1 MKHIEKILFSR
12 IFLFAVAILTEI
24 FWLFVGIRWLQGV
37 NTAIKGIMWAI
48 GILIVFMI
56 VNKRTNPSYKLAW
69 TILILAIPVFGLV
82 IYFLLG
88 QSKIAKDMEKRF
100 KKINHSANK
109 KIPEDEMARKRLEEK
124 DPMLSNQ
131 SKYIRDYGMFPVYK
145 NTRTQ
150 YFPSG
155 EAAFGDIIEEIKRAK
170 KYIFLEFFIIARGKM
185 WDTLLKLLEEKAQMG
200 VDVRLVYD
208 DMGCIKTLPHHFY
221 KSLQKKGIKCACFN
235 PFRPIANVILNNR
248 DHRKIIVIDGNIGYT
263 GGINIADEYIN
274 EIERF
279 GYWKDTAI
287 KCSGDGVMSF
297 TVMFLQMWEVITKI
311 HENLMDFLPETYG
324 NQCFE
329 SDGYVQPY
337 SDTPLDNE
345 TVGEN
350 VYLNIINQAK
360 DYVYIFTPY
369 LIIDNEM
376 MTALCLASKR
386 GVQVSIVTPGIPDKK
401 YIFLL
406 SQSYY
411 EELILAGVSIYQYSP
426 GFIHA
431 KCMVSDN
438 KVAVVGT
445 INLDY
450 RSLYLHFECGVW
462 LSFCKTILDI
472 KEDALK
478 VMSESEKISLD
489 FCRSR
494 HFLVRILQNI
504 MRVLAPML

>member
-1 MKHIEKILFSR
+1 MKHIAKIFFSR
-12 IFLFAVAILTEI
+12 IFWVAIAIIIEI
-24 FWLFVGIRWLQGV
+24 SWVFVGIRWLQEV
-37 NTAIKGIMWAI
+37 NTAINSLMVAI
-48 GILIVFMI
+48 SLFVVLLI
-56 VNKRTNPSYKLAW
+56 VNKSANPSYKLAW

-88 QSKIAKDMEKRF
+88 KSKIAKDMEERF
-100 KKINHSANK
+100 EKINHSANK
-109 KIPEDEMARKRLEEK
+109 KIPEDEVARNRLDEK
-124 DPMLSNQ
+124 DTMLSNQ

-145 NTRTQ
+145 NTKTV

-155 EAAFGDIIEEIKRAK
+155 ESAFEDIIKEIKNAK
-170 KYIFLEFFIIARGKM
+170 KYIFLEFFIIAKGNM
-185 WDTLLKLLEEKAQMG
+185 WDTLLTLLEEKASEG
-200 VDVRLVYD
+200 LDVRLVYD
-208 DMGCIKTLPHHFY
+208 DMGCITTLPHHFY
-221 KSLQKKGIKCACFN
+221 KKLQEKGIKCACFN

-274 EIERF
+274 KIERF

-386 GVQVSIVTPGIPDKK
+386 GVDVRIVTPGIPDKK
-401 YIFLL
+401 YIYLL

-411 EELILAGVSIYQYSP
+411 EELIMSGVSIYQYSP

-431 KCMVSDN
+431 KCMVSDD

-462 LSFCKTILDI
+462 LSYCQTVLNI
-472 KEDALK
+472 KEDAKK
-478 VMSESEKISLD
+478 VMEESEKISLE

-494 HFLVRILQNI
+494 HFFVRILQSV